1 MAEEDFRA
9 SSLRI
14 MKDGTPSSG
23 DDLLGMEIDFDA
35 LLGELDELD
44 ADTVHVRRTE
54 HAERLITATCSV
66 APGVSLTAAVAAVRD
81 LWTTRLRYQYIE
93 ANDVRV
99 TDDSATLDFITQM
112 GPGRLY
118 VTGQVAISAR

>member
-1 MAEEDFRA
+1 
-9 SSLRI
+9 